1 MICLQRFAVCEM
13 HKRPEKISK
22 VIIHFMNSNI
32 IAINRG
38 TMENLSAKEN
48 SKAVMRIFMDQN
60 DTATVAQ
67 DLKEYAFILSNSL
80 GYNTNQIL
88 EEMTRHDL
96 NHLIRTFKKYFNDYV
111 ELRDGDQV
119 VIQEDRK

>member
-1 MICLQRFAVCEM
+1 
-13 HKRPEKISK
+13 
-22 VIIHFMNSNI
+22 
-32 IAINRG
+32 
-38 TMENLSAKEN
+38 MENLSAKEN

-80 GYNTNQIL
+80 GYNTDQIL